1 MRPELVRQKML
12 SWETHPEQ
20 LKTGL
25 YRFPFRR
32 VNGKRHSISL
42 RDRES
47 A

>member
-1 MRPELVRQKML
+1 MDPQLVREKML
-12 SWETHPEQ
+12 SWETRPEQ
-20 LKTGL
+20 LQSGL